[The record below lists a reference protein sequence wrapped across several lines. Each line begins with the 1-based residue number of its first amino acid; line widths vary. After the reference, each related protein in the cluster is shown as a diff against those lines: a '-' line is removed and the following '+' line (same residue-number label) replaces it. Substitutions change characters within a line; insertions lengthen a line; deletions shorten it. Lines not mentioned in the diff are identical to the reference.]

1 MRRPTPSS
9 SREVNAPCKTKS
21 AQFSFCS
28 LPFTPLPMEHNHDHD
43 HSQCGHDSQL
53 PVSGWDHAKVVAL
66 APSSGPQDAV
76 EWAQTMRKDHH
87 AAVTL
92 LTYKKE
98 IRECLRSAPVRH
110 RRSSSL
116 LKW

>member
-1 MRRPTPSS
+1 
-9 SREVNAPCKTKS
+9 
-21 AQFSFCS
+21 
-28 LPFTPLPMEHNHDHD
+28 MEHNHDHD